1 MRRQKRALASMID
14 ATHVLMLAAWQ
25 LATRAPTLTRRRSF
39 GLRHHVAT
47 AQRYMALID

>member
-1 MRRQKRALASMID
+1 MRRQKRALASID
-14 ATHVLMLAAWQ
+14 ATHGLTLAAWQ